1 MPRLIYRLSRV
12 VFKITA
18 GYSLVTFSSIE
29 KHHQSIF
36 SLLQSYSC
44 LLSISDFVLH
54 GQCRFDNN
62 AFGHQ
67 NMNFPCI
74 WSYNQFRRHSGG
86 NWDFFGKRHTCKIS
100 TNQPIHNLRYSIDS
114 CSFVEKKKCSND
126 VFNTRKSHQTVAGSN
141 FKNFTGQSAG

>member
-1 MPRLIYRLSRV
+1 MMPGLTHRLSRV

-18 GYSLVTFSSIE
+18 RYSLVTFSRIE

-36 SLLQSYSC
+36 SFLQSYSC

-67 NMNFPCI
+67 NMNFQCI

-86 NWDFFGKRHTCKIS
+86 NWDFCGKRHTCKIS
-100 TNQPIHNLRYSIDS
+100 TNQPIHNLRYSTDS

-126 VFNTRKSHQTVAGSN
+126 VFLYLKKSPDC
-141 FKNFTGQSAG
+141 SAQ

>member
-1 MPRLIYRLSRV
+1 MMPGLIYRLSRV

-18 GYSLVTFSSIE
+18 RYSLVTFSSIE

-36 SLLQSYSC
+36 SFLQSYSC

-86 NWDFFGKRHTCKIS
+86 NWDFCGKRHTCKIS

-126 VFNTRKSHQTVAGSN
+126 VFQYLKKSPDCS
-141 FKNFTGQSAG
+141 GQ

>member
-1 MPRLIYRLSRV
+1 MMPRYRLSRV

-18 GYSLVTFSSIE
+18 CYSLLTFSRIE
-29 KHHQSIF
+29 KHDQSIF
-36 SLLQSYSC
+36 SFLQSYSC

-62 AFGHQ
+62 AFRHQ
-67 NMNFPCI
+67 YMNFPCI
-74 WSYNQFRRHSGG
+74 WSYNQFRWHSVGK
-86 NWDFFGKRHTCKIS
+86 WDFCGKRHTCKIS

-126 VFNTRKSHQTVAGSN
+126 VFQYVKKSPDCS
-141 FKNFTGQSAG
+141 GQ